1 MNANVTNSMPQR
13 SRIHPLIAGA
23 AVSVILASVTGVAAI
38 TGILPVSHAVPSS
51 AAQTAQ
57 IAPIAPIAPVT
68 PVATQA
74 ASAPLAAVEP
84 TSAAQQTGAV
94 QQANAAQPVDQQ
106 TAPAAPRPVHHARKP
121 HVAPAPQYAD
131 SGNVQPAG
139 TRQVAAD
146 PYAGEV
152 VAINPVQTSE
162 PTTGLGA
169 VGGAVA
175 GGLLGNQFGAGRGR
189 ILATVA
195 GAVGGGFAGNG
206 IEHAVRKQTSYQVQ
220 VRMQDGSYRNFTY
233 TTQPQVQVGQRVHV
247 SGDTLSAS

>member
-1 MNANVTNSMPQR
+1 MNTNVTNSMPQR

-38 TGILPVSHAVPSS
+38 TGILPVSHAVQPP
-51 AAQTAQ
+51 AAQTA
-57 IAPIAPIAPVT
+57 
-68 PVATQA
+68 PVAVQA

-84 TSAAQQTGAV
+84 ATTTAQQTGTV
-94 QQANAAQPVDQQ
+94 QQTSNAQPVVQQ
-106 TAPAAPRPVHHARKP
+106 TAPAAPRPVHHAYKP
-121 HVAPAPQYAD
+121 HAAPAPQYANGSD
-131 SGNVQPAG
+131 TQSAG

-152 VAINPVQTSE
+152 VSINPVQTSE

-175 GGLLGNQFGAGRGR
+175 GGLIGNQFGGGHGR
-189 ILATVA
+189 ILTTIA
-195 GAVGGGFAGNG
+195 GAVGGGLAGNG

-233 TTQPQVQVGQRVHV
+233 ATQPQVQIGQRVHV
-247 SGDTLSAS
+247 SGDTLTAS

>member
-1 MNANVTNSMPQR
+1 MNTNVTNSMPQR
-13 SRIHPLIAGA
+13 NRIHPLIAGA

-38 TGILPVSHAVPSS
+38 TGILPVSHAQQS
-51 AAQTAQ
+51 ASEQS
-57 IAPIAPIAPVT
+57 T
-68 PVATQA
+68 PVAAQP
-74 ASAPLAAVEP
+74 ASAPLAV
-84 TSAAQQTGAV
+84 TQQTGAV
-94 QQANAAQPVDQQ
+94 QQATAAQPVVQP
-106 TAPAAPRPVHHARKP
+106 APVAAPRPVHHTYKP
-121 HVAPAPQYAD
+121 HVAPAPQYANGD
-131 SGNVQPAG
+131 YSQAPA
-139 TRQVAAD
+139 RQVVAD

-175 GGLLGNQFGAGRGR
+175 GGLIGNQFGAGRGR

-233 TTQPQVQVGQRVHV
+233 ATQPQVQIGQRVHV
-247 SGDTLSAS
+247 SGDSLTAS

>member
-13 SRIHPLIAGA
+13 RRIHPLIAGA
-23 AVSVILASVTGVAAI
+23 AVSVILASVTGVAAM
-38 TGILPVSHAVPSS
+38 TGMLPVSHAVTP
-51 AAQTAQ
+51 AAQM
-57 IAPIAPIAPVT
+57 APAVSQP
-68 PVATQA
+68 
-74 ASAPLAAVEP
+74 ASAPLVA
-84 TSAAQQTGAV
+84 AAQTTQTNPAQQAGAV
-94 QQANAAQPVDQQ
+94 QQTDTAQPAVQPVAQQ
-106 TAPAAPRPVHHARKP
+106 APATPRPVHHTRKP
-121 HVAPAPQYAD
+121 HVAQAPQYANGD
-131 SGNVQPAG
+131 ASQSAS
-139 TRQVAAD
+139 THQVAAD

-175 GGLLGNQFGAGRGR
+175 GGLIGNQFGGGRGR

-195 GAVGGGFAGNG
+195 GAVGGGLAGNG

-233 TTQPQVQVGQRVHV
+233 ASQPQVQVGQRVHV
-247 SGDTLSAS
+247 SGDTISAS

>member
-1 MNANVTNSMPQR
+1 MSPV
-13 SRIHPLIAGA
+13 
-23 AVSVILASVTGVAAI
+23 VAQ
-38 TGILPVSHAVPSS
+38 P
-51 AAQTAQ
+51 
-57 IAPIAPIAPVT
+57 
-68 PVATQA
+68 

-84 TSAAQQTGAV
+84 NTAAQQTGAI
-94 QQANAAQPVDQQ
+94 QQTNNAQPVAQQ
-106 TAPAAPRPVHHARKP
+106 TAPAAPRPVHHTHTP
-121 HVAPAPQYAD
+121 HPAPAPQYAD
-131 SGNVQPAG
+131 SGNAQPAG
-139 TRQVAAD
+139 TRQVAID

-162 PTTGLGA
+162 PTSGLGA

-175 GGLLGNQFGAGRGR
+175 GGLIGNQFGAGRGR